1 MRSLFMGAVLAVYLV
16 QVAGCP
22 NMMTEGTA
30 QGAKFTTSKGEF
42 VVKLELEKAP
52 VNVGNFMQYVK
63 GGFYNG
69 TIFHRVVPN
78 FMIQGG
84 GYTPDMALK
93 ETRSN
98 ILNESGNGLSNV
110 RGTIAMARGEE
121 PDSARAQFFIN
132 VADNKQLDS
141 TVATPGYTVF
151 GEVTQGMDIVDQIA
165 AVPTHDEIGFSGLP
179 VDPVI
184 IQTVELV
191 DVPSGTAELTAQGE
205 DMVQQQQYQ
214 AMLFLRQ
221 TAVSLLQ
228 FALLPR

>member
-1 MRSLFMGAVLAVYLV
+1 MRGILTAGVLSVFLI

-22 NMMTEGTA
+22 NMMTEGTT

-63 GGFYNG
+63 DGFYNG

-84 GYTPDMALK
+84 GYTPEMSLK
-93 ETRSN
+93 ETRSS

-121 PDSARAQFFIN
+121 PDSGRAQFFIN

-141 TVATPGYTVF
+141 TLTTAGYTVF
-151 GEVTQGMDIVDQIA
+151 GEVTQGMDVVDQIA
-165 AVPTHDEIGFSGLP
+165 AVATHDEIGFSNLP
-179 VDPVI
+179 VDPVV
-184 IQTVELV
+184 IQSVELV
-191 DVPSGTAELTAQGE
+191 DVPTGTAEFTAQGQ

-228 FALLPR
+228 FALMPR